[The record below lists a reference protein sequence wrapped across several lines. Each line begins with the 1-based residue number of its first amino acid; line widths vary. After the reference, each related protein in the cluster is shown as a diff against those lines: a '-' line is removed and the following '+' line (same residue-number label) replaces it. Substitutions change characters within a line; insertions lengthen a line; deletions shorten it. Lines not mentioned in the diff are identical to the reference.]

1 MTDSHDQATDTVA
14 GTDGDSRPRAGAAPR
29 RPSAGVVVV
38 RRAGPLQRGTGGRR
52 RATVDTELP
61 DGPVPLGTAAGA
73 RPRGRAPG
81 PRRPRARRRSTSRT
95 SGAEPPVTGP
105 LRNGVEWP
113 WR

>member
-1 MTDSHDQATDTVA
+1 MTDSHDHAADAVA
-14 GTDGDSRPRAGAAPR
+14 GTDRDSRPRSGAAPR

-38 RRAGPLQRGTGGRR
+38 SGPACCNAAPLAADGRR
-52 RATVDTELP
+52 LTPSCLTDRYRSESPPVLP
-61 DGPVPLGTAAGA
+61 VHG
-73 RPRGRAPG
+73 G
-81 PRRPRARRRSTSRT
+81 PRPADARRRT

>member
-14 GTDGDSRPRAGAAPR
+14 GTDRDSRSRAGAAPR

-61 DGPVPLGTAAGA
+61 DGPGPLEIAAGA
-73 RPRGRAPG
+73 RLPQLCSRSTVAPSPPTLDVANVGGRA
-81 PRRPRARRRSTSRT
+81 ACHRS
-95 SGAEPPVTGP
+95 VT
-105 LRNGVEWP
+105 
-113 WR
+113 

>member
-14 GTDGDSRPRAGAAPR
+14 STDRDSRSRTGAAPR

-61 DGPVPLGTAAGA
+61 DGPVPLGIAAGA
-73 RPRGRAPG
+73 RPRGRCSRSTAAPG
-81 PRRPRARRRSTSRT
+81 PPTLDVANVGGRAACHGS
-95 SGAEPPVTGP
+95 VT
-105 LRNGVEWP
+105 
-113 WR
+113 